1 MKMPENMQVVQ
12 LKDDDTICITFPELR
27 WTGQLLSIF
36 LRGVLKSPLPY
47 PYRVKRGR
55 GQRRSKRNRRVR

>member
-12 LKDDDTICITFPELR
+12 LKDDDELRITFSMTQWVGKLIH
-27 WTGQLLSIF
+27 IF
-36 LRGVLKSPLPY
+36 LRGVLKS

-55 GQRRSKRNRRVR
+55 GQRRSRRNRR